1 MTTSVSTELLALI
14 VLLPLLGAL
23 INGIAGSRLPKTLV
37 TLVATGSILGAFL
50 LSLGAVA
57 ELVEL
62 RERSGDDGAMLITN
76 LWSWI
81 ESGTLTVSA
90 SFMLDPLSAVM
101 LLIVTGVGFLIHVFS
116 VGYMHSDKAYWRYFA
131 YLNLFMFSMLLL
143 ILGKNILVLFVG
155 WEGVGLCSYL
165 LIGFWYDDM
174 PKAQAG
180 QKAFVT
186 NRIGDFSF
194 LLGVFALLFFSGGD
208 LDFVRLRDVVGPN
221 GALQD
226 PLTITIISLLLFGGA
241 IGKSAQFPL
250 YVWLPDAMAGPTPV
264 SALIHA
270 ATMVTAGV
278 YMMCR
283 LSFLFA
289 SSTTAMTVIALV
301 GAGTALFAAT
311 IALVQ
316 NDIKKVLAYSTVS
329 QLGFMV
335 LAVGVGGFTG
345 AIFHLMTHAFF
356 KACLFLG
363 SGSVIHAMHHEQ
375 DIRQMGAL
383 RKKLPVTAGTF
394 FVSCLAIAGAFPFIS
409 GFVSKDEILF
419 TAFTASHQGNSPM
432 LVAYGLAAAAAL
444 CTAFYMFRLYYLTFE
459 GEFRGDH
466 HTYDHAH
473 EEPVM
478 TFPLIVLAVLAAT
491 AGLIGLPEVTHAP
504 HLLHEWL
511 HPIFATAM
519 SHYEY
524 SANHSLEWVLMGV
537 ALTLALIGVFTARS
551 MYKRPTA
558 NLPTA
563 PTDAAWYRLLMDKW
577 RIDELYDAT
586 VLTPLRRLAG
596 VLHTHADEKLIDG
609 LFVRG
614 TAKVIGRVGDG
625 LRVLQN
631 GDVQTYV
638 TAVVVGLAFL
648 LIFVV

>member
-1 MTTSVSTELLALI
+1 
-14 VLLPLLGAL
+14 
-23 INGIAGSRLPKTLV
+23 
-37 TLVATGSILGAFL
+37 
-50 LSLGAVA
+50 
-57 ELVEL
+57 
-62 RERSGDDGAMLITN
+62 
-76 LWSWI
+76 
-81 ESGTLTVSA
+81 
-90 SFMLDPLSAVM
+90 
-101 LLIVTGVGFLIHVFS
+101 
-116 VGYMHSDKAYWRYFA
+116 
-131 YLNLFMFSMLLL
+131 
-143 ILGKNILVLFVG
+143 
-155 WEGVGLCSYL
+155 
-165 LIGFWYDDM
+165 
-174 PKAQAG
+174 
-180 QKAFVT
+180 
-186 NRIGDFSF
+186 
-194 LLGVFALLFFSGGD
+194 
-208 LDFVRLRDVVGPN
+208 
-221 GALQD
+221 
-226 PLTITIISLLLFGGA
+226 
-241 IGKSAQFPL
+241 
-250 YVWLPDAMAGPTPV
+250 MAGPTPV

-289 SSTTAMTVIALV
+289 SSPDAMTVIALV

-345 AIFHLMTHAFF
+345 AVFHLMTHAFF

-383 RKKLPVTAGTF
+383 RKKLPVTAATF

-419 TAFTASHQGNSPM
+419 TAFTASHAGNSPM

-478 TFPLIVLAVLAAT
+478 TYPLIVLAILAAT
-491 AGLIGLPEVTHAP
+491 AGLLGLPEVTHAP
-504 HLLHEWL
+504 HLLRDWL
-511 HPIFATAM
+511 HPVFADAM
-519 SHYEY
+519 THFTY
-524 SANHSLEWVLMGV
+524 SEDHSLEWVLMGV
-537 ALTLALIGVFTARS
+537 ALTLALIGVFTARA

-558 NLPTA
+558 ALPVA
-563 PTDAAWYRLLMDKW
+563 PTEAAWYRLLMDKW
-577 RIDELYDAT
+577 RVDELYDAAI
-586 VLTPLRRLAG
+586 LTPLRRLAG
-596 VLHTHADEKLIDG
+596 VLHTHADVKLIDG

-614 TAKVIGRVGDG
+614 TARAIGRVGDG

-638 TAVVVGLAFL
+638 TAVVVGLAL
-648 LIFVV
+648 LILFVV

>member
-1 MTTSVSTELLALI
+1 MTTSAPTELLALI

-23 INGIAGSRLPKTLV
+23 VNGIAGSRLPKSLV

-50 LSLGAVA
+50 LSLGAVS

-62 RERSGDDGAMLITN
+62 RARSGDDGAMLVTN

-116 VGYMHSDKAYWRYFA
+116 VGYMHSDKAYWRYFS

-174 PKAQAG
+174 PKAIAG

-186 NRIGDFSF
+186 NRIGDFLF
-194 LLGVFALLFFSGGD
+194 LLGIFVLLFFSGGD

-241 IGKSAQFPL
+241 VGKSAQFPL

-345 AIFHLMTHAFF
+345 AIFHVMTHAFF

-432 LVAYGLAAAAAL
+432 LIAYGLAAAAAL

-478 TFPLIVLAVLAAT
+478 TFPLIVLALLAAT

-504 HLLHEWL
+504 HLLGQWL

-524 SANHSLEWVLMGV
+524 SENHSLEWVLMGV
-537 ALTLALIGVFTARS
+537 ALTLALIGVFAARS

-558 NLPTA
+558 SLPPA

-596 VLHTHADEKLIDG
+596 VLHTQADVKLIDG

-625 LRVLQN
+625 LRLLQN

-648 LIFVV
+648 FIFVV

>member
-1 MTTSVSTELLALI
+1 MSTEILALI

-23 INGIAGSRLPKTLV
+23 VNGILGARLPKGLV
-37 TLVATGSILGAFL
+37 TLVACGSVLGAFL
-50 LSLGAVA
+50 LSLGAVS
-57 ELVEL
+57 ELYSL
-62 RERSGDDGAMLITN
+62 RERVGADEAMLVTN

-81 ESGTLTVSA
+81 EAGPLTVSA

-174 PKAQAG
+174 EKAQAG

-186 NRIGDFSF
+186 NRVGDFSF
-194 LLGVFALLFFSGGD
+194 LLGVFILLFFSGGD
-208 LDFVRLRDVVGPN
+208 LDFVRLRDVVGPA

-226 PLTITIISLLLFGGA
+226 PLTITIICLLLFGGA
-241 IGKSAQFPL
+241 AGKSAQFPL

-289 SSTTAMTVIALV
+289 ASTTAMTVIALV

-459 GEFRGDH
+459 GEYRGDH
-466 HTYDHAH
+466 HTWEHAH
-473 EEPVM
+473 EEKVM
-478 TFPLIVLAVLAAT
+478 TIPLVVLAAL
-491 AGLIGLPEVTHAP
+491 AVVGGLVGLPEVTHAP

-511 HPIFATAM
+511 HPVFATAM
-519 SHYEY
+519 THFTY
-524 SANHSLEWVLMGV
+524 SEAHELEWILMGV
-537 ALTLALIGVFTARS
+537 ALTLALVGVFAARA

-558 NLPTA
+558 DLPEA

-577 RIDELYDAT
+577 RIDELYAAV
-586 VLTPLRRLAG
+586 VLNPLRRLAG
-596 VLHTHADEKLIDG
+596 VLHTQADVKLIDG

-614 TAKVIGRVGDG
+614 TARLVGRVGDG

-638 TAVVVGLAFL
+638 TAIVVGLAVL
-648 LIFVV
+648 LLFVV